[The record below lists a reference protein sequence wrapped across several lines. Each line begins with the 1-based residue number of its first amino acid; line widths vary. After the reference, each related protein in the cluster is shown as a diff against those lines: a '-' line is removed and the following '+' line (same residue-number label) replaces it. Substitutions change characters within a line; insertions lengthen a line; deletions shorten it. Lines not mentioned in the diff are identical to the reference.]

1 MFEITMDVAK
11 KANGKHEKIG
21 DVKIYV
27 PSLDELGLTGA
38 KQAEDKEGKP
48 VVEDGLPVY
57 VDDRHNWVL
66 GTVYAAV
73 KAQARNRL
81 VPGSVDLRDGAT
93 IADTVE
99 ALIAEGE
106 RGAGSAAALAIVREL
121 KTKFAAYVA
130 GLGKSQAAQAILLSL
145 FGSKV
150 ALATQS
156 QVNKEKFAGYLA
168 DFADKGLDAD
178 LLEKGARYIQS
189 LLDICEK
196 EVEAEDF

>member
-21 DVKIYV
+21 DVKIFV
-27 PSLDELGLTGA
+27 PSLEELGLSGA
-38 KQAEDKEGKP
+38 EQTVDKAGEA
-48 VVEDGLPVY
+48 VFEDGLPVY
-57 VDDRHNWVL
+57 KDDRHNWVL

-93 IADTVE
+93 IADSVE
-99 ALIAEGE
+99 TLIAEGE
-106 RGAGSAAALAIVREL
+106 RGAGSAAALAVVREL
-121 KTKFAAYVA
+121 KAKFADFVA
-130 GLGKSQAAQAILLSL
+130 GMGKSQAAQAILMSL

-156 QVNKEKFAGYLA
+156 QVNKTKFAGYLA
-168 DFADKGLDAD
+168 DFADKGLDTD
-178 LLEKGARYIQS
+178 LLEKGQRYLQS
-189 LLDICEK
+189 LIDICER
-196 EVEAEDF
+196 EIEAEDF

>member
-99 ALIAEGE
+99 ALITEGE

-121 KTKFAAYVA
+121 KTKFAAFVA
-130 GLGKSQAAQAILLSL
+130 GLGKSQAAQAILMSL